1 MKTISKQARER
12 LKQRLRTWIL
22 DIDRTDELPAEIV
35 ALNFNLYDLCEPDD
49 DAYGIDLI
57 GSTWFDEEDE
67 DWACDQDDTFEPT
80 ERFGPSLGLPE
91 ETDWEEVLATVVA
104 VIGELI
110 EELPELKLFRQVEHI
125 AVGFDDG
132 DLEIIK

>member
-57 GSTWFDEEDE
+57 GSTWFDEED
-67 DWACDQDDTFEPT
+67 
-80 ERFGPSLGLPE
+80 
-91 ETDWEEVLATVVA
+91 
-104 VIGELI
+104 
-110 EELPELKLFRQVEHI
+110 
-125 AVGFDDG
+125 
-132 DLEIIK
+132 